1 MVRFFRTAFL
11 SSFRSKFA
19 LHLASAW
26 LTGLLFGAFFA
37 CSSDPS
43 LFLVMRSAHKS
54 AVSIVGLLSSMLLP
68 LLLTALAVYIS
79 MIYFLIPIAFSKAC
93 LYAYISVVAFSCRS
107 TGGWLY
113 WLLLLFGDVCSAP
126 IYLKLWMQIPTTQR
140 KGPLF
145 LSSVA
150 GVLIIG
156 FLDFQYISPFLATIL
171 T

>member
-1 MVRFFRTAFL
+1 MVRFFHTAFL

-26 LTGLLFGAFFA
+26 LSGLLFGAFIA
-37 CSSDPS
+37 CSSEPS
-43 LFLVMRSAHKS
+43 LFLMMRSTPHCT
-54 AVSIVGLLSSMLLP
+54 VSIVGLLGVMLLP

-79 MIYFLIPIAFSKAC
+79 KICFLIPIALWKAF
-93 LYAYISVVAFSCRS
+93 LFAYISVAAFSCRS

-113 WLLLLFGDVCSAP
+113 WLLLLFGDICSAP

-156 FLDFQYISPFLATIL
+156 FLDFQYISPFLAAIL

>member
-26 LTGLLFGAFFA
+26 LIGLLFGAFFA

-43 LFLVMRSAHKS
+43 LFLMMRSAHKS
-54 AVSIVGLLSSMLLP
+54 AVSIVGLLGVMLLP

-79 MIYFLIPIAFSKAC
+79 KIYFLIPIVFGKAF
-93 LYAYISVVAFSCRS
+93 LFAYISVAALGCRN

-113 WLLLLFGDVCSAP
+113 WLLLLFGDICSAP

>member
-79 MIYFLIPIAFSKAC
+79 KIYFLIPIAFSKAC
-93 LYAYISVVAFSCRS
+93 LYAYISVAAFGCRS

-113 WLLLLFGDVCSAP
+113 WLLLLFGDICSAP
-126 IYLKLWMQIPTTQR
+126 VYLRLWMQIPTTLS

-145 LSSVA
+145 LSSLA

-156 FLDFQYISPFLATIL
+156 FLDFQYISPFLAAIL

>member
-43 LFLVMRSAHKS
+43 LFLMMRSAHKS
-54 AVSIVGLLSSMLLP
+54 AVSIVGLMGIMLLP

-79 MIYFLIPIAFSKAC
+79 KIYFLIPIAFSKAC

>member
-1 MVRFFRTAFL
+1 MVRFFRTDFL

-26 LTGLLFGAFFA
+26 LIGLLFGAFFA

-43 LFLVMRSAHKS
+43 LFLMMRSAHKS
-54 AVSIVGLLSSMLLP
+54 AVSIVGLLGVMLLP

-79 MIYFLIPIAFSKAC
+79 KLHFLIPIASGKAF
-93 LYAYISVVAFSCRS
+93 LFAYISVAALGCRN

-113 WLLLLFGDVCSAP
+113 WLLLLFGDICSAP

>member
-1 MVRFFRTAFL
+1 MVRFFRTDFL

-26 LTGLLFGAFFA
+26 LIGLLFGAFFA

-43 LFLVMRSAHKS
+43 LFLMMRSAHKS
-54 AVSIVGLLSSMLLP
+54 AVSIVGLLGVMLLP

-79 MIYFLIPIAFSKAC
+79 KIYFLIPIVFGKAF
-93 LYAYISVVAFSCRS
+93 LFAYISVAAFCCRN

-113 WLLLLFGDVCSAP
+113 WLLLLFGDICSAP
-126 IYLKLWMQIPTTQR
+126 IYLRLWMQIPTAPR
-140 KGPLF
+140 KGLMF
-145 LSSVA
+145 FSSSVA
-150 GVLIIG
+150 VLIIG
-156 FLDFQYISPFLATIL
+156 FLDFQYISPLLATIL